1 MAAMLT
7 SLFFGARPETVL
19 SEHGTGLQGYLAHQS
34 EQYNPSRDPA
44 VGLLPR
50 VLWWS

>member
-19 SEHGTGLQGYLAHQS
+19 SERGTGLQGYLAHKNQR
-34 EQYNPSRDPA
+34 P
-44 VGLLPR
+44 PR
-50 VLWWS
+50 TRPEDYA